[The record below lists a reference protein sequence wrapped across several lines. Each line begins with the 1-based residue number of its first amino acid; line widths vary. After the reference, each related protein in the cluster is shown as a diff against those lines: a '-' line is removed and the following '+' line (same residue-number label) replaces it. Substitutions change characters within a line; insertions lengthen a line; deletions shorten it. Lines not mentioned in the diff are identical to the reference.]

1 MKICLAAFLIVFI
14 YSMSPGFSQQANP
27 FDIIRNDTLEKE
39 LIPNNEKQDEETTKL
54 EGDNPFTVS
63 HIPIR
68 KNQYEQI
75 EQLKIR
81 DSSAEESISI
91 SYLPLWVIAFSMS
104 LLALVLVR
112 RKHHII
118 SLVRSLF
125 NVNLMRLMANEENN
139 GLSIS
144 YLSGYLLFLI
154 NLALFIFLVGDKT
167 FANGIQWGYFMIF
180 ISVLIFFLGKHLL
193 LSLFGNL
200 YEFEKEAILYGFTIV
215 SLYNILGLFFL
226 SFNILLLFGP
236 DSWIRPIAIVG
247 IGVFLMFLI
256 SRYYKGL
263 YIGRKYLNK
272 NFFHFFLYFCAF
284 ELSPW
289 VVLYSLFRDFI

>member
-1 MKICLAAFLIVFI
+1 MKFFLAFLIVLVC
-14 YSMSPGFSQQANP
+14 SMTSGFSQQTNP
-27 FDIIRNDTLEKE
+27 FDILRKDTLEAE
-39 LIPNNEKQDEETTKL
+39 DIPNNEDQVEETTKL
-54 EGDNPFTVS
+54 EGDNPFSVS

-104 LLALVLVR
+104 LLAFVLVR
-112 RKHHII
+112 RKHHIM
-118 SLVRSLF
+118 SLLRSIF

-167 FANGIQWGYFMIF
+167 FANGMQWGYFMIF
-180 ISVLIFFLGKHLL
+180 IAALAFFWGKHLF
-193 LSLFGNL
+193 LFMFGKL
-200 YEFEKEAILYGFTIV
+200 YEFEKEATLYGFTIV
-215 SLYNILGLFFL
+215 SFYNILGLFFL

-236 DSWIRPIAIVG
+236 DSWIRPIAILG
-247 IGVFLMFLI
+247 IGVFLIFLI

-263 YIGRKYLNK
+263 YIARNYLNR

-289 VVLYSLFRDFI
+289 VMLYSLFRDFI

>member
-1 MKICLAAFLIVFI
+1 
-14 YSMSPGFSQQANP
+14 YS
-27 FDIIRNDTLEKE
+27 
-39 LIPNNEKQDEETTKL
+39 
-54 EGDNPFTVS
+54 VS
-63 HIPIR
+63 HKPNR
-68 KNQYEQI
+68 KNQYQQI
-75 EQLKIR
+75 EQLKNR

-104 LLALVLVR
+104 LLAFVLVR
-112 RKHHII
+112 RKHHIM
-118 SLVRSLF
+118 SLLRSIF

-167 FANGIQWGYFMIF
+167 FANGMQWGYFMIF
-180 ISVLIFFLGKHLL
+180 IAALAFFWGKHLFL
-193 LSLFGNL
+193 FLFGKL
-200 YEFEKEAILYGFTIV
+200 YEFEKEATLYGFTIV
-215 SLYNILGLFFL
+215 SFYNILGLFFL

-236 DSWIRPIAIVG
+236 DSWIRPIAILG
-247 IGVFLMFLI
+247 IGVFLIFLI

-263 YIGRKYLNK
+263 YIARNYLNR

-289 VVLYSLFRDFI
+289 VMLYSLFRDFI

>member
-1 MKICLAAFLIVFI
+1 MT
-14 YSMSPGFSQQANP
+14 SGFSQQTNP
-27 FDIIRNDTLEKE
+27 FDILRKDTLEAE
-39 LIPNNEKQDEETTKL
+39 DIPNNEDQVEETTKL
-54 EGDNPFTVS
+54 EGDNPFSVS

-104 LLALVLVR
+104 LLAFVLVR
-112 RKHHII
+112 RKHHIM
-118 SLVRSLF
+118 SLLRSIF

-167 FANGIQWGYFMIF
+167 FANGMQWGYFMIF
-180 ISVLIFFLGKHLL
+180 IAALAFFWGKHLFL
-193 LSLFGNL
+193 FLFGKL
-200 YEFEKEAILYGFTIV
+200 YEFEKEATLYGFTIV
-215 SLYNILGLFFL
+215 SFYNILGLFFL

-236 DSWIRPIAIVG
+236 DSWIRPIAILG
-247 IGVFLMFLI
+247 IGVFLIFLI

-263 YIGRKYLNK
+263 YIARNYLNR

-289 VVLYSLFRDFI
+289 VMLYSLFRDFI